1 MREMRAASASTASGS
16 PTTSARRIAAESQ
29 GRPAL
34 SQFSTAVVIFWSMIS
49 SAAGTSPDAMTC
61 DTVRVAPSSSSK
73 SRRSVLTSA
82 SMGRS
87 RTKARVTHPECA
99 FRSNHQPLQVQ
110 TRHVGSLAA
119 EDEGLATGQDHLH
132 AEDMAGGG
140 TLGQTVGPARIV
152 GDIAADRARRL
163 RGRIGGEGQTEWLG
177 LCAQVEI
184 DHAGSD
190 PRGPVLDVDV
200 DLVHRG
206 GGQDDPAV
214 DGYRPG
220 GEPGPGTAGDDRDA
234 VSLRHPNHLGHFL
247 GGLGE
252 NDTSRLALHEG
263 GISRI
268 EIELDRLFEHPI
280 LTQHSTQ
287 IPDKAHSVE
296 GSCGR

>member
-1 MREMRAASASTASGS
+1 
-16 PTTSARRIAAESQ
+16 
-29 GRPAL
+29 
-34 SQFSTAVVIFWSMIS
+34 
-49 SAAGTSPDAMTC
+49 
-61 DTVRVAPSSSSK
+61 
-73 SRRSVLTSA
+73 
-82 SMGRS
+82 MGRS
-87 RTKARVTHPECA
+87 RTKARVTTPERA

-110 TRHVGSLAA
+110 TWHIGGLTA

-177 LCAQVEI
+177 FCAQVEI

-190 PRGPVLDVDV
+190 PGGPVLDVDV

-214 DGYRPG
+214 DGYCPG
-220 GEPGPGTAGDDRDA
+220 GQPGPCAAGDDRDA
-234 VSLRHPNHLGHFL
+234 VSLRHPDHLGDFL

-252 NDTSRLALHEG
+252 NDTSRLTLHEG

-296 GSCGR
+296 GSCGRLRRYCEPEALRCVFATNSLEFSLGRRANINLRRFVAYLLRGTSGSRLAPSSAAGGEDQEAVAG